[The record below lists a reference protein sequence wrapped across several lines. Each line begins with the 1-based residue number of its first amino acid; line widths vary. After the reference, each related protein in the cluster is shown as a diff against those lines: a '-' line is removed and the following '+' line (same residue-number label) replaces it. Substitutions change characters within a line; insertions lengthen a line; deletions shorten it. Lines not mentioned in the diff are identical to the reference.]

1 MKIGIVGKGVVGSAM
16 VELFPNAAIYD
27 PGIGIGSM
35 EDINKCDITF
45 LCVPTP
51 MGSDKS
57 CDTSIAEECIKWI
70 ESKIIV
76 IRSTVPVGFS
86 EQQAK
91 LTGKNII
98 FQPEFLGET
107 VAHPF
112 VNELKRKWLIL
123 GGEKECVDVVI
134 RAYQDIYNADIA
146 IYITDSKTAEL
157 CKYMENS
164 FLALKVTFCNEF
176 FDLANALG
184 VNYNSL
190 RELFLADPRIERSH
204 TFVYEDKRG
213 YSGKCLPKDVNAI
226 IKQGEKVNAD
236 MTLMK
241 AVDEKNTAIYNN

>member
-16 VELFPNAAIYD
+16 VDLFPDAAIYD
-27 PGIGIGSM
+27 PGLSIGTK
-35 EDINKCDITF
+35 EEINECDIAF

-51 MGSDKS
+51 MGIDKS
-57 CDTSIAEECIKWI
+57 CDTSIAEDCIKWI

-76 IRSTVPVGFS
+76 VRSTVPVGFC
-86 EQQAK
+86 EQQSK
-91 LTGKNII
+91 ITGKTII

-112 VNELKRKWLIL
+112 VNELTREWLIL
-123 GGEKECVDVVI
+123 GGEKEYVDKVI
-134 RAYQDIYNADIA
+134 CAYQEIYNADIS

-176 FDLANALG
+176 YDLANALG
-184 VNYNSL
+184 IDYNSL
-190 RELFLADPRIERSH
+190 RELFLADPRIGRSH
-204 TFVYEDKRG
+204 TFVYNDKRG

-226 IKQGEKVNAD
+226 IKQGEKVNVD

-241 AVDEKNTAIYNN
+241 AVDEKNTSIYHN

>member
-16 VELFPNAAIYD
+16 YEMFPQATVYD
-27 PGIGIGSM
+27 PGLGLGTK
-35 EDINKCDITF
+35 EEINKCDIAF

-51 MGSDKS
+51 MGDDKS
-57 CDTSIAEECIKWI
+57 CDTTIAEECLQWI

-76 IRSTVPVGFS
+76 IRSTVPVGFTES
-86 EQQAK
+86 QARK
-91 LTGKNII
+91 TGKNIV

-107 VAHPF
+107 VGHPF
-112 VNELKRKWLIL
+112 VNECKRGWLIF
-123 GGEKECVDVVI
+123 GGDSDIVDEIICAYQTVYNAEVVI
-134 RAYQDIYNADIA
+134 YK
-146 IYITDSKTAEL
+146 TDSKTAEL

-176 FDLANALG
+176 YDLANALG

-190 RELFLADPRIERSH
+190 RELFLADPRVGRSH

-226 IKQGEKVNAD
+226 IKQGEKVNVD

-241 AVDEKNTAIYNN
+241 SINEKNTNFYNN